1 VTGADS
7 SDLKRH
13 LAGESLTLSQA
24 VKAKCCDCMAGY
36 VDGRVSCELATCPL
50 FPFHVYNPSRRYFR
64 QGKSQS
70 GTITQAGGDVA
81 ELVALEA
88 VP

>member
-64 QGKSQS
+64 QGKS
-70 GTITQAGGDVA
+70 GRVR
-81 ELVALEA
+81 ELLKRDSNRFNERLL
-88 VP
+88 PK

>member
-1 VTGADS
+1 MTGAGS

-13 LAGESLTLSQA
+13 LTGEALILSQA
-24 VKAKCCDCMAGY
+24 VKAKCADCMADY
-36 VDGRVSCELATCPL
+36 ADGRVSCELATCPL

-70 GTITQAGGDVA
+70 GTITQAGGDMA
-81 ELVALEA
+81 GELALEA
-88 VP
+88 LP